1 MAASFE
7 RAMGANETD
16 RPSDSLLV
24 IFPGST
30 ESEEAVALLSDI
42 GIYDPYMVRNR
53 LRTRLPSVFG
63 PCKRDEVAGPVGDRL
78 ASSGVKFMAV
88 ARDFLDAPFGGFDVV
103 RCRFGAETIRLWDG
117 DAKERTLF
125 SKEGLL
131 VVEAVYDT
139 KKQRLR
145 DWRGKRS
152 RDLERFSAGL
162 AETGF
167 APPSGERTGVLFLL
181 RTGMDVVRFVAER
194 VDFSF
199 LGESLSLTVAENFR
213 RLRALLEERFGP
225 ACRDMVTFGIG
236 IETLTEENPE
246 ENAGRKG
253 QPRQIQVRSNISSVH
268 TMARL
273 LCCRWQQENGWA
285 DRVFPP

>member
-1 MAASFE
+1 
-7 RAMGANETD
+7 MGANDTD
-16 RPSDSLLV
+16 RPLDSLLV

-30 ESEEAVALLSDI
+30 ESKAAVSLLSDI
-42 GIYDPYMVRNR
+42 GIYDAYMVRNR

-63 PCKRDEVAGPVGDRL
+63 PCKRDEIAGRVGDRL
-78 ASSGVKFMAV
+78 ASCGVKFMAV
-88 ARDFLDAPFGGFDVV
+88 ARDFLNAPFGGFDAVQ
-103 RCRFGAETIRLWDG
+103 CRFGTDTTRLWDG

-125 SKEGLL
+125 SKERFL
-131 VVEAVYDT
+131 VVEAVYDK

-152 RDLERFSAGL
+152 RDLSRLSANL
-162 AETGF
+162 AEAAF

-181 RTGMDVVRFVAER
+181 RTGTDVVRFLEEN

-199 LGESLSLTVAENFR
+199 LGENRSLTVSENFR

-236 IETLTEENPE
+236 IETFTEENPE

-253 QPRQIQVRSNISSVH
+253 QPRQFQIRSNISSVH
-268 TMARL
+268 TMVRL
-273 LCCRWQQENGWA
+273 LCCRWWQENGWA

>member
-1 MAASFE
+1 
-7 RAMGANETD
+7 MGANETD

-88 ARDFLDAPFGGFDVV
+88 ARDFLDTPLGGFDVV
-103 RCRFGAETIRLWDG
+103 RCRFGTESTQLWDA
-117 DAKERTLF
+117 DEKERTLF
-125 SKEGLL
+125 TKERLL

-139 KKQRLR
+139 KKQRRR

-162 AETGF
+162 PETAF

-181 RTGMDVVRFVAER
+181 RTGTDVARFVAEK

-199 LGESLSLTVAENFR
+199 LGEERSLTVSENFH

-225 ACRDMVTFGIG
+225 VCRDMVNFGIG
-236 IETLTEENPE
+236 IETLSEESPE
-246 ENAGRKG
+246 QNSNRKG
-253 QPRQIQVRSNISSVH
+253 QPRQLQVRSNVASVH
-268 TMARL
+268 TMVRL
-273 LCCRWQQENGWA
+273 LCCRWWQENGWA